1 LNYGTERRENI
12 NFVRKPLLVG
22 KERITRYS
30 SWHLGWVPKINEL
43 QNLEEKFEPNNNKT
57 AFKRP

>member
-1 LNYGTERRENI
+1 MEFHFRG
-12 NFVRKPLLVG
+12 LLVG